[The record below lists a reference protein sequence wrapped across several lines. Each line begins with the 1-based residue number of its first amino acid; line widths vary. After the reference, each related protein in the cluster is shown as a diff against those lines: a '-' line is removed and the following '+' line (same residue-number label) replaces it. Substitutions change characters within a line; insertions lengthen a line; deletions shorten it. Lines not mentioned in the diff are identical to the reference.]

1 MMLEKIQRQNRIV
14 EIDARN
20 AMTGKVGDVT
30 DFPSSKGKGNEMGV
44 DIGDTIHNH
53 FHPPPPAQQSPPPL
67 PSSQPKSKLPSLL
80 VRTAAVGVLLASGAG
95 GGAAILGLLGAFD
108 KPPPPAVIDYT
119 DGYMEVD
126 KYVPEQGGGE

>member
-44 DIGDTIHNH
+44 DIGDTIHNYY
-53 FHPPPPAQQSPPPL
+53 PPAPPE
-67 PSSQPKSKLPSLL
+67 
-80 VRTAAVGVLLASGAG
+80 
-95 GGAAILGLLGAFD
+95 
-108 KPPPPAVIDYT
+108 PPPAVAVQPKSRVLKRLAKAAIAAALVGSGVGAGAAIPFLLGMFDKNPPPAAVDYT
-119 DGYMEVD
+119 DGYMEVE
-126 KYVPEQGGGE
+126 KYVPTQGSVE